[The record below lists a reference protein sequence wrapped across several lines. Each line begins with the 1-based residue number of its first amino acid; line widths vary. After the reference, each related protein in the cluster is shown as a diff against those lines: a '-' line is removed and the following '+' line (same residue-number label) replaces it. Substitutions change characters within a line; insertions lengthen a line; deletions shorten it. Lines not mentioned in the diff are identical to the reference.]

1 MKHGKGIST
10 VNNQVYYYHKMVRNM
25 KDHFKMILNMDLDGN
40 TFLMVHIMKG
50 IIIKENHMDKVNL
63 LGLMENI
70 MMENGYMV

>member
-1 MKHGKGIST
+1 
-10 VNNQVYYYHKMVRNM
+10 M